1 MEDLYQI
8 LGLLPN
14 CSFEEIKQ
22 QFRTLARIHHPD
34 LGGDEEEFKKIRFAY
49 EVLNDAASRAEY
61 DKSGTV
67 KKSDDIRNLAKEN
80 LVVIFFNLLPQI
92 DPNQHNILEIIRGEI
107 DKSINDMEGNKN
119 DGNTYISK
127 LELVKSK
134 IRKKEDVTDANNL
147 FASLIDNQIDTRNNI
162 KKDTDK
168 RIEIAKE
175 MKKILEDYSYGFV
188 EISSGGGFMHSGGP

>member
-80 LVVIFFNLLPQI
+80 LVIIFFNLLPQI

-188 EISSGGGFMHSGGP
+188 EISSGGGFMYSGGP